1 MCIAQF
7 AKSCNDKKARNC
19 HDLPLLNLYAVRFTI
34 KNAIIAKN
42 FLGGKMDCVI
52 LCGGKSSRLRGANG
66 ESKILLLFGD
76 KSLIAHIF
84 LKMRH
89 IFKRVFIACKEN
101 QRDLIEKSLKNFG
114 ESQDSHESFKSSA
127 NPRDIFIIE
136 SAPIFA
142 PQIHAPIIGIIS
154 AFTQLQ
160 SEKIFFM
167 SCDCPFVAPHTIES
181 LCNESQ
187 DFDIVFA
194 VDSHKIHPL
203 IAVWSKNTLPLLQ
216 DSLKKGDF
224 RLQNIIEKVRAKPI
238 NFSDSREFLN
248 INTPSDY
255 KTAIQRLGI

>member
-1 MCIAQF
+1 MRVD
-7 AKSCNDKKARNC
+7 S
-19 HDLPLLNLYAVRFTI
+19 
-34 KNAIIAKN
+34 
-42 FLGGKMDCVI
+42 CVI

-66 ESKILLLFGD
+66 ESKILLPFGD

-84 LKMRH
+84 LKMRG
-89 IFKRVFIACKEN
+89 IFKRVFIACKAN
-101 QRDLIEKSLKNFG
+101 QRDLIENSLADSRKSY
-114 ESQDSHESFKSSA
+114 A
-127 NPRDIFIIE
+127 TNPRDIFIIE

-142 PQIHAPIIGIIS
+142 PQIHAPIIGLIS

-187 DFDIVFA
+187 DYDIVFA
-194 VDSHKIHPL
+194 KDSQRIHPL

-216 DSLKKGDF
+216 DSLKNGDF

-248 INTPSDY
+248 INTISDY
-255 KTAIQRLGI
+255 NRAIQILG